1 MLTLSE
7 VMVMAGKLWHMGK
20 STSLLTGILPFQ
32 HLHGGEAN
40 QLRHLLPQIRPQ
52 LLVVIGGYKTLLYQ
66 RLHLQNMQLL

>member
-32 HLHGGEAN
+32 HLHGGEADRL
-40 QLRHLLPQIRPQ
+40 QHLPP
-52 LLVVIGGYKTLLYQ
+52 LVVIGGYKTLLYQ
-66 RLHLQNMQLL
+66 RLHLQTMRLL